1 MQLTSFTFFFAFLP
15 VSLLFL
21 LLLRKRLPG
30 QNAALLILSV
40 LFCAASGLAGFL
52 AGLLETL
59 AVYSFAR
66 LLARNKSPKARK
78 TVFTLGVL
86 FCVGLLCYFKYTN
99 FLLGALSLPTV
110 SLLPAPLGVS
120 FLTFLLISYLADVY
134 RGEIPAER
142 RFDRF
147 LLYAFFFPKAAQGP
161 LCRYGEFSAQL
172 DARAVTAD
180 NLNAGVTRLIFG
192 LGKKAL
198 LSSAAGAIAQE
209 AFSLPAS
216 ALTPVYAWTGAI
228 CYALQIYFDFSGYT
242 DLALGLAL
250 LFGFALPENFNHP
263 YMADS
268 VTDFWR
274 RWHMS
279 LPRAR
284 AL

>member
-1 MQLTSFTFFFAFLP
+1 MQLTSFTFLFAFLP

-59 AVYSFAR
+59 AVYAFAR

-198 LSSAAGAIAQE
+198 LSSAAGACKSI
-209 AFSLPAS
+209 
-216 ALTPVYAWTGAI
+216 LTSRATPIWRWGWRS
-228 CYALQIYFDFSGYT
+228 C
-242 DLALGLAL
+242 LALRC
-250 LFGFALPENFNHP
+250 PKISTTP
-263 YMADS
+263 
-268 VTDFWR
+268 TWR
-274 RWHMS
+274 TPSRTS
-279 LPRAR
+279 GAGGT
-284 AL
+284 